1 MTVER
6 PPRIVAPMTKR
17 APSEPHARTLATPLP
32 QKRDR
37 LAAALRANLL
47 RRKAQQRKQPKG
59 AEESTLLSD
68 PTRES

>member
-1 MTVER
+1 MER
-6 PPRIVAPMTKR
+6 RPRIVATMTKR
-17 APSEPHARTLATPLP
+17 APSEPHARRLANAPSP

-47 RRKAQQRKQPKG
+47 RRKAQQRRQANG

-68 PTRES
+68 PTGEP